1 MTADPRI
8 AVSYILSHP
17 PASPEAIREIIEKL
31 RQRAIELGLRQV
43 GDLVALTTEQDI
55 RASRYGSQPIP
66 PDAVV
71 YFSAALFD
79 SDLAEFGLCSE
90 PVEIEIAGTTI
101 PYGLDEW
108 TWSGSIRTRD
118 VKTLS
123 ELFDFAAAS
132 LGLWAS
138 MTFAGMTISCFRG
151 ADGTVE
157 YDQEWIEHPEG
168 F

>member
-43 GDLVALTTEQDI
+43 GDLVVLTTEEDI
-55 RASRYGSQPIP
+55 LASRYGSQPIRP
-66 PDAVV
+66 FAVV

-90 PVEIEIAGTTI
+90 PVEIEIGGTTI
-101 PYGLDEW
+101 PYGVEEW

-123 ELFDFAAAS
+123 ELFDFAAS
-132 LGLWAS
+132 VGLWAS
-138 MTFAGMTISCFRG
+138 LTFAGMTISCHRDANG
-151 ADGTVE
+151 KVQYE
-157 YDQEWIEHPEG
+157 QE
-168 F
+168 